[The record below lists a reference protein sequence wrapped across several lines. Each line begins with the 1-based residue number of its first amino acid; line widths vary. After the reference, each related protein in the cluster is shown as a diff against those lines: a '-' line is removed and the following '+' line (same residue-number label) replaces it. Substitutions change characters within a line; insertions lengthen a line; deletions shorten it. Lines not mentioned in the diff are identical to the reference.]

1 MAHLTSTALAAHP
14 DHTPPAD
21 ATGPT
26 RPHDPS
32 RRLGWIVVASLLAGL
47 GAAAVLALSPFVPAQ
62 EHAVTGAVLC
72 GFGFGW
78 AMLAVLSA
86 RLTDRPQ
93 RWAAAPATLLGLGGL
108 LLWAVPAA
116 DPVLS
121 WVWPPAALATAIWM
135 ALSVRRDPANRPGRW
150 LIHPAIALLA
160 IAAIGGSYQAVQ
172 QAMDAR
178 AYPAPG
184 ELIDVGGHRLHLDC
198 TGSGAPTVV
207 LEPGAG
213 GLSSTMGWITPL
225 VARNTR
231 VCIYDRAGR
240 GWSEPADTAQDAA
253 QIATD
258 LHELLAAG
266 NVPGPY
272 VLAGHSFGG
281 LYVLTYAAQYPDEVA
296 GVVLIDSTAPN
307 SQPTSQ
313 SPGGIDSPD
322 IMNRLSAAV
331 SATARIGLGNL
342 FGQLSADGLPPQSEG
357 EVRSGSASV
366 NAIRS
371 TIDEYAYGGASA
383 REAGALHDL
392 ADKPL
397 IVVTAGREH
406 PASWFAAQDRLAA
419 TLSSNSDHRIIADAT
434 HASLVA
440 EEKPAA
446 STTQAI
452 LDIVAAVRDHQPLRK

>member
-1 MAHLTSTALAAHP
+1 MYK
-14 DHTPPAD
+14 
-21 ATGPT
+21 
-26 RPHDPS
+26 R
-32 RRLGWIVVASLLAGL
+32 
-47 GAAAVLALSPFVPAQ
+47 Q
-62 EHAVTGAVLC
+62 
-72 GFGFGW
+72 
-78 AMLAVLSA
+78 
-86 RLTDRPQ
+86 
-93 RWAAAPATLLGLGGL
+93 
-108 LLWAVPAA
+108 
-116 DPVLS
+116 
-121 WVWPPAALATAIWM
+121 
-135 ALSVRRDPANRPGRW
+135 
-150 LIHPAIALLA
+150 
-160 IAAIGGSYQAVQ
+160 
-172 QAMDAR
+172 
-178 AYPAPG
+178 
-184 ELIDVGGHRLHLDC
+184 
-198 TGSGAPTVV
+198 
-207 LEPGAG
+207 
-213 GLSSTMGWITPL
+213 
-225 VARNTR
+225 
-231 VCIYDRAGR
+231 
-240 GWSEPADTAQDAA
+240 
-253 QIATD
+253 
-258 LHELLAAG
+258 
-266 NVPGPY
+266 
-272 VLAGHSFGG
+272 
-281 LYVLTYAAQYPDEVA
+281 VLTYAAQYPDEVA

-313 SPGGIDSPD
+313 SPGGNDSPD